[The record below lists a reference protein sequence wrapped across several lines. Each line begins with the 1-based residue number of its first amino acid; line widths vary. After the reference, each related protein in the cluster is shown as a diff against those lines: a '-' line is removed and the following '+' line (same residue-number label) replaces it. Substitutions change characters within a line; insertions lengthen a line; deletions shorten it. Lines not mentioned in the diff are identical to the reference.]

1 MLSMLPLLDDDITLR
16 ITKSAITG
24 TPDPLLEELGLT
36 KEGCVTEKGEKIWSL
51 YPFFGSGTITQKR
64 YPSLIFSFI
73 LGGMKGDVGAFFPY
87 ISINEIKTAALWI
100 ESGMKKLGLIMKD
113 RRVNLEAARAFMSLT
128 TPERLSYIIS
138 AEKEVDAEKAKR
150 ALFILSSLN
159 GLRKEEAHR
168 ITEAVYAYSSV
179 SLDIE
184 EAIDMGIVYE
194 ENGLYTSYDMTR
206 YPSSGFSLSSDM
218 TILYPGNDDKDIY
231 LMASPV
237 SYDGNTSRWVIT
249 KESIRR
255 AFDLDLT
262 SSKVISIL
270 RGYSSYGL
278 SDSLINQIESW
289 EREYS
294 QIRITNGT
302 IVRVEPRFAPLFS
315 MAPLKDYI
323 TDTLA
328 EGVYIVDPS
337 SLDDMRQQLGEY
349 GISTPSRVR
358 GPEFSKE
365 VKPAY
370 NFHPLEND
378 MKVPSEREITFD
390 KSAYTALLKSA
401 ENPFERILVSS
412 HLYFGGNE
420 KERFQFTDG
429 LDYQKKRSLI
439 LEAMRKGNKIYILYV
454 DGSSMLAKPFS
465 ADGDRVSTDNGSL
478 AISKIWKVTQLPGFV
493 TSETA
498 QVPSD
503 SDTP

>member
-1 MLSMLPLLDDDITLR
+1 MLNMLPLLGDDITLR
-16 ITKSAITG
+16 ITKSVLTG
-24 TPDPLLEELGLT
+24 TFDPLLEELGLT
-36 KEGCVTEKGEKIWSL
+36 KEGCITEKGEKIWSL
-51 YPFFGSGTITQKR
+51 YPFFGSGNITKRR

-73 LGGMKGDVGAFFPY
+73 LGGMKGDPGAFFPY
-87 ISINEIKTAALWI
+87 IPTNEIKTATTRI
-100 ESGMKKLGLIMKD
+100 ESGMKKLGLFMKD
-113 RRVNLEAARAFMSLT
+113 RGINLKAARAFMALT

-138 AEKEVDAEKAKR
+138 AEKEVDEEKAKK

-159 GLRKEEAHR
+159 GLRKEDSHR
-168 ITEAVYAYSSV
+168 IAEAVYAYSSV
-179 SLDIE
+179 SLDID
-184 EAIDMGIVYE
+184 EAVSMGIIYE

-231 LMASPV
+231 LIASPV

-249 KESIRR
+249 KESIRK
-255 AFDLDLT
+255 AFDVDL
-262 SSKVISIL
+262 SSSGVISIL
-270 RGYSSYGL
+270 KGYSSYGL
-278 SDSLINQIESW
+278 ADSIVSQIESW

-302 IVRVEPRFAPLFS
+302 VVRVEPRFAPLFN
-315 MAPLKDYI
+315 MVPLKDYV

-328 EGVYIVDPS
+328 EGVYIVAPDF
-337 SLDDMRQQLGEY
+337 LDDMRQQLGEY

-370 NFHPLEND
+370 IFHPLEKD
-378 MKVPSEREITFD
+378 MKIPSEREITFD
-390 KSAYTALLKSA
+390 DSAYTALLKSA
-401 ENPFERILVSS
+401 ENQFERILVSS
-412 HLYFGGNE
+412 HLYFGGKE

-439 LEAMRKGNKIYILYV
+439 LEAMRKGNKIYILYA
-454 DGSSMLAKPFS
+454 DGSSLLAKPFS

-478 AISKIWKVTQLPGFV
+478 AISKIWKVTELPGFV